1 MDEFN
6 ANGFTYSPPSKGTT
20 VVEKCKLLASAI
32 DGVLKQYRL
41 FCEDGYVN
49 RELLEMSSGHIVFDS
64 LKGCIENKYAYS
76 LSDDLRSEMFL
87 LFSDQSMMSY
97 TKRTESTYETVPQ
110 LLLSENIHRDDYEEY
125 QFHDLDWLMK
135 RGSITVSDDGF
146 LTINRERVYILKD
159 LFCNEVICP
168 NYYDPSLRKQ
178 VVALVGTGDL
188 CYGSTL
194 FSKPEQNY
202 LNYILNKKEYSNGLD
217 LRNKYAHDTCPLDEK
232 TQQYDYW
239 ELQKIMVLIIL
250 KINEELCLKTLQQ

>member
-1 MDEFN
+1 MDMGASVIARLKNKAKETGKPFQLHLQLFCQEEF
-6 ANGFTYSPPSKGTT
+6 
-20 VVEKCKLLASAI
+20 LRRLASSRYAENL
-32 DGVLKQYRL
+32 VLKGGL
-41 FCEDGYVN
+41 F
-49 RELLEMSSGHIVFDS
+49 I
-64 LKGCIENKYAYS
+64 
-76 LSDDLRSEMFL
+76 
-87 LFSDQSMMSY
+87 
-97 TKRTESTYETVPQ
+97 
-110 LLLSENIHRDDYEEY
+110 
-125 QFHDLDWLMK
+125 
-135 RGSITVSDDGF
+135 
-146 LTINRERVYILKD
+146 YILKD

-168 NYYDPSLRKQ
+168 NYYSPSLRKQ
-178 VVALVGTGDL
+178 VASLVEAGDL